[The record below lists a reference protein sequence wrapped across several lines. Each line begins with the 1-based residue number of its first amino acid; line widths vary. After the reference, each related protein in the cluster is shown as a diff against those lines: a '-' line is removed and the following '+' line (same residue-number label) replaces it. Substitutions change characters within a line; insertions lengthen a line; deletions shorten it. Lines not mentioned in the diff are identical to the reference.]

1 MRFEDFVT
9 ISAVYHMLCK
19 VSPTTDIYDQNGEAV
34 TSISAPG
41 RLPTDGLKAYNEHS
55 ISVQKGAL
63 LYSYDKQGRQTGIT
77 PMVQR

>member
-1 MRFEDFVT
+1 MA
-9 ISAVYHMLCK
+9 ISKAVQRGTLIY
-19 VSPTTDIYDQNGEAV
+19 IYDQNGEAV